1 VLVLGSLGG
10 IALLLTIL
18 GTYVLAETAAVMR
31 TRELGIRAALGATT
45 TSLTM
50 LVVRESAS
58 LTIFGLCAG
67 LLIAW
72 MGASTIRAFLL
83 HIQPLDPSTLGA
95 VAVLILLVSVGVSI
109 RPALRAARVDLA
121 QVLRSE

>member
-1 VLVLGSLGG
+1 
-10 IALLLTIL
+10 
-18 GTYVLAETAAVMR
+18 
-31 TRELGIRAALGATT
+31 
-45 TSLTM
+45 M

-58 LTIFGLCAG
+58 LTVFGLCGG

-83 HIQPLDPSTLGA
+83 HIQPLDPSMLGA
-95 VAVLILLVSVGVSI
+95 VAVLILLISVGVSM